1 MKCLMQAKLSRP
13 ETLDGEEQAELMYVE
28 TEAKLKVDS
37 LREVELR
44 LTELGAE
51 FVAEQL
57 QTDSLFDDGGE
68 TLTATDRCLRIRR
81 QVAGDH
87 KRCFLGYKGSKQQ
100 SNFKKRQEIETEVE
114 DADSL
119 VKLLSA
125 LGYEE
130 KLVVEK
136 RRRLW
141 RLGGCEVALDELPA
155 LGSFVEIEGPDDE
168 RIAEVQARLKLA
180 KLPHVEESYAQM
192 IMEKRSRDDV

>member
-1 MKCLMQAKLSRP
+1 MI
-13 ETLDGEEQAELMYVE
+13 DGKEQAVPMCTE

-57 QTDSLFDDGGE
+57 QTDSLFDDDRK

-81 QVAGDH
+81 QVADG
-87 KRCFLGYKGSKQQ
+87 REQCFLGYKGGKEE
-100 SNFKKRQEIETEVE
+100 SNFKKRREIETEVK
-114 DADSL
+114 DADAL
-119 VKLLSA
+119 VKLLSE
-125 LGYEE
+125 LGYEA

-141 RLGGCEVALDELPA
+141 RLCGCEVALDELPA
-155 LGSFVEIEGPDDE
+155 LGSFVEIEGPDDK
-168 RIAEVQARLKLA
+168 RITDMQVKLKLG
-180 KLPHVEESYAQM
+180 KLPHAAKSYAQM
-192 IMEKRSRDDV
+192 IMEERGRDDA